1 MASRPPTPAATASP
15 GSHDLVP
22 KAPQWPA
29 GTPWRH
35 SHANVVPSRIHLLA
49 VAVTDR
55 RSHQR
60 PLGGGGLAHLGQHNT
75 TTTPPT
81 QEKLVTTPSK
91 TPKTT
96 PQGTP
101 NFDFALLGP
110 ETTPG
115 GKFCFLFC
123 FLGIYVF
130 LVIIARF
137 GNLKVLFVELLH
149 PGVLTNGGVVFDPKK
164 FYCCERWGSLPSH
177 VDFCPPRHSRPSVS
191 ACNGGAGAPRKIYG
205 V

>member
-60 PLGGGGLAHLGQHNT
+60 PLGGGGLAHLGQHT

-81 QEKLVTTPSK
+81 QEGWSPHRKPPRPRRK
-91 TPKTT
+91 
-96 PQGTP
+96 GRRI
-101 NFDFALLGP
+101 FALLGP

-123 FLGIYVF
+123 FLGMQ
-130 LVIIARF
+130 RPRDNHGF
-137 GNLKVLFVELLH
+137 GNLELSWSCCI
-149 PGVLTNGGVVFDPKK
+149 GSTYNGGVVFDPKD
-164 FYCCERWGSLPSH
+164 CCERWGRYLVPW
-177 VDFCPPRHSRPSVS
+177 VRPPRHSRPSVS
-191 ACNGGAGAPRKIYG
+191 ACNGGAGAPEALCG
-205 V
+205 VWGARARTKSG